1 MDDHRL
7 TELADRS
14 YRTGIFTFT
23 DFLSMAELAAYYEQE
38 RELQYA
44 SPSLFGGCEQA
55 ERQMI
60 RFGGPEEIGYDQP
73 FPIAAL
79 AISPLQAKF
88 ADDLTHRDFL
98 GALMNLGIKRELLGD
113 IFVRDNMAILF
124 CKDTIKDYI
133 ARELT
138 RIKHTSV
145 KVSPA
150 SEDDLS
156 RITSPTLEEKVIQV
170 ASCRIDAVIAKT
182 YNLSRNDALALFP
195 PGLVYRNGRI
205 CTENARELAT
215 GDVISVRGYGKFQFA
230 GELALSK
237 KGKRNCSVKIYK

>member
-38 RELQYA
+38 GELQYA

-73 FPIAAL
+73 FPISAL
-79 AISPLQAKF
+79 AIRPLQAKF

-98 GALMNLGIKRELLGD
+98 GALMNLGILKL
-113 IFVRDNMAILF
+113 
-124 CKDTIKDYI
+124 
-133 ARELT
+133 
-138 RIKHTSV
+138 
-145 KVSPA
+145 
-150 SEDDLS
+150 
-156 RITSPTLEEKVIQV
+156 
-170 ASCRIDAVIAKT
+170 
-182 YNLSRNDALALFP
+182 
-195 PGLVYRNGRI
+195 
-205 CTENARELAT
+205 
-215 GDVISVRGYGKFQFA
+215 
-230 GELALSK
+230 
-237 KGKRNCSVKIYK
+237 